1 MGSGQSCN
9 NMGGENEDGSESQL
23 GINDTTLRDM
33 RASVQN
39 TINEHRQTTDDEVRT
54 SQTIKITEHE
64 DYAENIMAPQYRKE
78 LIDPPSLLN
87 IIGIVPRRNCGLQ
100 YGCGYI
106 LEQSTDVKL
115 YTFNSTLKDES
126 STIYENITSILTS
139 SSDTNLTGANKG
151 LKTRND
157 TINEARDTA
166 TETIR
171 KILVSFHQ
179 KNVNDTK
186 IMEIEYRTPQLCI
199 DPCGQKRGPTLSQEA
214 IIEVVTE
221 DIVSSTIKILKERVA
236 HNEMDVENVV
246 SDVSMACIMQIM
258 CCMVCCLA
266 CAGLTYYAMDIGGQ
280 LASQAMDNQLGGS
293 RPKSKKLR

>member
-1 MGSGQSCN
+1 MGTGQSCG
-9 NMGGENEDGSESQL
+9 GGENEDGSDAQL
-23 GINDTTLRDM
+23 GINDTTLKDIKS
-33 RASVQN
+33 SVQS
-39 TINEHRQTTDDEVRT
+39 TINEHRQTSNDTVKT
-54 SQTIKITEHE
+54 SQTIRVIEHE

-87 IIGIVPRRNCGLQ
+87 IIGIVPRKNCGLQ

-126 STIYENITSILTS
+126 STIYENISSILTS
-139 SSDTNLTGANKG
+139 SSDTNLTGSTPG

-157 TINEARDTA
+157 TLNESRDTA
-166 TETIR
+166 TENIR
-171 KILVSFHQ
+171 KILVSFHE
-179 KNVNDTK
+179 KNVNDSK
-186 IMEIEYRTPQLCI
+186 IMEIHYRTPQLCI

-221 DIVSSTIKILKERVA
+221 DIVSSTIKILKERIS

-280 LASQAMDNQLGGS
+280 LASQAMDNQLGGRS
-293 RPKSKKLR
+293 KSKKLR